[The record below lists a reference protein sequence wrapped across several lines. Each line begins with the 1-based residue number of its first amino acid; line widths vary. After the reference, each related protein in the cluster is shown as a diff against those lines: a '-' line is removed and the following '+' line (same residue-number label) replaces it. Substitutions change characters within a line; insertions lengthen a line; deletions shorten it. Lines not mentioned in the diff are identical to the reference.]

1 MKDKVK
7 SENKTVIKTKVT
19 PKVTPKVTRKVTRKS
34 NKIIIQK
41 ENTSVD
47 PDKKLI
53 EKNKRYI
60 EKLQKLLKLKI
71 QNENHYLSG
80 KSIRNGWN

>member
-19 PKVTPKVTRKVTRKS
+19 PKVTPKVTRKS